1 MCVIDVEKTKTL
13 HTFSVTP
20 CQPIMSYIR
29 DMTHVCTRDM
39 THVCHSCENEKT
51 TLYTF
56 SVTTCEPILRFGEIS
71 HHHVSIPYEVGALA
85 YDTPH
90 DSAAKRHDSCMSYI
104 RDMTHVCL

>member
-1 MCVIDVEKTKTL
+1 MCVIAVKKERKSVYTFHTPETWFMYVMTVKKEK
-13 HTFSVTP
+13 
-20 CQPIMSYIR
+20 
-29 DMTHVCTRDM
+29 
-39 THVCHSCENEKT
+39 